1 MDAAQAVIPPRTDR
15 RDRSRLACFLVS
27 GVLHAMS
34 GASGSAAEFAGVD
47 SAGVESAGVKRDL
60 TVLKKDSHRTTTS
73 QRSTMN
79 SLRSSHHCRLS
90 HGSLSRARIFVK
102 PSPTGSN

>member
-1 MDAAQAVIPPRTDR
+1 MPPRADR
-15 RDRSRLACFLVS
+15 SDRDRTACFLVS

-34 GASGSAAEFAGVD
+34 GASGSAAE
-47 SAGVESAGVKRDL
+47 SAGVESAAAKRDRI
-60 TVLKKDSHRTTTS
+60 VLKKDSHRTTTS
-73 QRSTMN
+73 QRNTMK
-79 SLRSSHHCRLS
+79 SVRSSHHCRLT